1 MNKNAACQPFL
12 YCKYNNNL
20 LIVGTVRIKYLRN
33 LFILGP
39 HFNTTTVTIFI
50 ITSDNTV
57 DFRFYNTIEEVQ
69 DQEDGVSV

>member
-1 MNKNAACQPFL
+1 MLLVNPF
-12 YCKYNNNL
+12 YIVNIIIMFL